1 MKIDP
6 AMISPT
12 QVYQLMIGAIVP
24 RPIAWVATQSS
35 AKQDN
40 LAPFSFFNGVTAS
53 PPTLLF
59 SAVNNREGVKKDTVR
74 NIEETGEFVVSVVTQ
89 SQCELMVRTSRA
101 FEYGVCEFTECGV
114 DKEPSDRVKPYGVKG
129 APVIFECALERIVVI
144 GEGPLAANLVIGRII
159 LAKIADEVLA
169 TPESFLIDSAKLEA
183 VGRMGGD
190 DYVRTQSIF
199 SIGRG

>member
-6 AMISPT
+6 TTISPA
-12 QVYQLMIGAIVP
+12 QMYQLMISAIVP

-35 AKQDN
+35 TKKDN

-74 NIEETGEFVVSVVTQ
+74 NIEETKEFVVSVVTET
-89 SQCELMVRTSRA
+89 QCEVMVRTSKA

-114 DKEPSDRVKPYGVKG
+114 DKEPSERVKPFGVKG
-129 APVIFECALERIVVI
+129 APIIFECTLENIIVV
-144 GEGPLAANLVIGRII
+144 GDGPLAANLVIGKII
-159 LAKIADEVLA
+159 LARVADEVILA
-169 TPESFLIDSAKLEA
+169 NGSFGIDSNKLKA
-183 VGRMGGD
+183 VGRMGGEE
-190 DYVRTQSIF
+190 YVRTDSIF
-199 SIGRG
+199 AIGR

>member
-6 AMISPT
+6 TTISPA
-12 QVYQLMIGAIVP
+12 QMYQLMISAIVP

-35 AKQDN
+35 TKKDN

-74 NIEETGEFVVSVVTQ
+74 NIEETKEFVVSVVTET
-89 SQCELMVRTSRA
+89 QCEVMVRTSKA

-114 DKEPSDRVKPYGVKG
+114 DKEPSERVKPFGVKG
-129 APVIFECALERIVVI
+129 APIIFECTLENIIVV
-144 GEGPLAANLVIGRII
+144 GNGPLAANLVIGKII
-159 LAKIADEVLA
+159 LARVADEVILA
-169 TPESFLIDSAKLEA
+169 NGSFGIDSNKLKA
-183 VGRMGGD
+183 VGRMGGEE
-190 DYVRTQSIF
+190 YVRTDSIF
-199 SIGRG
+199 AIGR

>member
-6 AMISPT
+6 TTISPA
-12 QVYQLMIGAIVP
+12 QMYQLMISAIVP

-35 AKQDN
+35 TKKDN

-74 NIEETGEFVVSVVTQ
+74 NIEETKEFVVSVVTET
-89 SQCELMVRTSRA
+89 QCEVMVRTSKA

-114 DKEPSDRVKPYGVKG
+114 DKEPSERVKPFGVKG
-129 APVIFECALERIVVI
+129 APIIFECTLENIIVV
-144 GEGPLAANLVIGRII
+144 GNGPLAANLVIGKII
-159 LAKIADEVLA
+159 LARVADEVILA
-169 TPESFLIDSAKLEA
+169 TGSFGIDSNKLKA
-183 VGRMGGD
+183 VGRMGGEE
-190 DYVRTQSIF
+190 YVRTDSIF
-199 SIGRG
+199 AIGR